1 MNLKASINLKKYIIH
16 NTPQPV
22 FKNIT
27 AKVGL
32 CFRNG
37 VAPIFAKMRFRPTG
51 GNAFLPPDRRKLLQK
66 YYKYEIEQA
75 IGNHFL
81 LLYKRI
87 THLT

>member
-1 MNLKASINLKKYIIH
+1 MS
-16 NTPQPV
+16 QPF
-22 FKNIT
+22 FKNIF
-27 AKVGL
+27 AKVGQ

-37 VAPIFAKMRFRPTG
+37 VAPIFAKMRFRPKG
-51 GNAFLPPDRRKLLQK
+51 GNAFCLPRRKLLQK

-81 LLYKRI
+81 LLYKKI